1 MPLPTR
7 QALNYTQSLR
17 PTPPVT
23 KVILNGPKST
33 SWVWWNLDKPIS
45 WAWPLKCGLAAGC
58 LPRALW
64 LAKRQAQSRI
74 YRLQVPKVLGTM
86 QRPGTLN
93 ILNQPLNEQPH

>member
-1 MPLPTR
+1 MVPSPLLGFGGTW
-7 QALNYTQSLR
+7 TSLF
-17 PTPPVT
+17 P
-23 KVILNGPKST
+23 GPGLS
-33 SWVWWNLDKPIS
+33 SVGL
-45 WAWPLKCGLAAGC
+45 PLAVF
-58 LPRALW
+58 PRALW